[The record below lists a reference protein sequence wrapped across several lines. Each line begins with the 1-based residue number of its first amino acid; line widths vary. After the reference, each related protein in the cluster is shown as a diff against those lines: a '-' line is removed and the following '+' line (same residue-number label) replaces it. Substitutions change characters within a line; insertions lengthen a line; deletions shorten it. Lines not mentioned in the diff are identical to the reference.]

1 MGKRFDELCE
11 ILDLEEIDLNIFRG
25 QNERG
30 QVHRLF
36 GGQVLSQALMAAGRT
51 VEGLVPH
58 SLHGYFLRPG
68 DPKIPVLY
76 TVDRIRD
83 GRSFVTRRVVA
94 IQHGRAIF
102 NLAASFHAP
111 ETGYDHQSDMPDAPE
126 PESLRTWLEQLRKHS
141 DRVPDFKDREARGE
155 PPFDFRFVNLPVYLG
170 GEGGRDPNLIWL
182 RAGGNVAPDDA
193 LLHQCLLTYATDM
206 SLIDTIARH
215 HAQQTR
221 AGTISMA
228 ASLDH
233 AVWFHR
239 PVRTDE
245 WVLYAQDSPS
255 AASGRGFARG
265 ALYSREGVL
274 LASVAQEGLIRPPQ
288 NTPDVPA

>member
-1 MGKRFDELCE
+1 MGRRFDELCE

-51 VEGLVPH
+51 VDELVPH

-111 ETGYDHQSDMPDAPE
+111 EAGYDHQSEMPDAPE
-126 PESLRTWLEQLRKHS
+126 PESLPTWLEQLREHS
-141 DRVPDFKDREARGE
+141 DRVPDFKGREARGE
-155 PPFDFRFVNLPVYLG
+155 PPFDFRFVNLPTYLG
-170 GEGGRDPNLIWL
+170 GKGGNDPNLIWL
-182 RAGGNVAPDDA
+182 RAGGHVAADDA

-215 HAQQTR
+215 HAQRTR

-239 PVRTDE
+239 PIRADE

-265 ALYSREGVL
+265 SLYSRDGVL
-274 LASVAQEGLIRPPQ
+274 LASVAQEGLIRPPR